1 MTGPPRRRRSAGAAA
16 TWAITGSKLPSRSR
30 GTSISTGPV
39 AALSTVFGRDPLR
52 TLADSRPPG
61 SPVLL
66 MTQVLGHLLV
76 QRGLEDVLGELLKQP
91 IRPGQRQPPIASQ
104 LEELPGR
111 LGLSRALP
119 RWTAEAVPIPASW
132 RATPRGAVLHAGDT
146 SAVAPQLAY
155 RVAHHVAQENQVVIT
170 FAFVPFEG
178 RPRLALPTCSM
189 LPWSGSGTPRRD
201 RSNRRIGR
209 GRSRRAPW
217 SDALPPVAA
226 DGRAGRKGAAWWQAP
241 GAVGCARLAR
251 PARQRFHGR
260 RGSGPLDPVNLEPCL
275 GQGPQE

>member
-104 LEELPGR
+104 LEELPAASASAELCPAGQQKRCPSRLPGGR
-111 LGLSRALP
+111 HPAEPFFMRATRAQSHL
-119 RWTAEAVPIPASW
+119 SW
-132 RATPRGAVLHAGDT
+132 RIESPIMWHRRTRSSSRSPSSRL
-146 SAVAPQLAY
+146 
-155 RVAHHVAQENQVVIT
+155 RVA
-170 FAFVPFEG
+170 
-178 RPRLALPTCSM
+178 
-189 LPWSGSGTPRRD
+189 
-201 RSNRRIGR
+201 R
-209 GRSRRAPW
+209 G
-217 SDALPPVAA
+217 
-226 DGRAGRKGAAWWQAP
+226 
-241 GAVGCARLAR
+241 
-251 PARQRFHGR
+251 
-260 RGSGPLDPVNLEPCL
+260 
-275 GQGPQE
+275 